1 MGGEKWPVLVYGSK
15 ETKRMEDWLVQLK
28 IVNVEEFAKGIR
40 DQDENTSDIGVFSNM
55 DLFLDCYEIREEDI
69 YKLDKFLAENGM
81 VMVYFNNFY
90 WDEFGIGFE
99 VKEFDKITR
108 DEKQKV
114 EAFCNEY
121 NLNNPTFYAGIMGEF
136 E

>member
-15 ETKRMEDWLVQLK
+15 ETKRMENWLVQFK
-28 IVNVEEFAKGIR
+28 IVNVEEFAKGVR
-40 DQDENTSDIGVFSNM
+40 DHDDNHSSDM
-55 DLFLDCYEIREEDI
+55 DLFLDCYEIRSKDI
-69 YKLDKFLAENGM
+69 YKLDEFLAENGM

-99 VKEFDKITR
+99 VKEFDKITI

-114 EAFCNEY
+114 EEFCKKY
-121 NLNNPTFYAGIMGEF
+121 NLNNPTFYAGIIGEY